1 MCQFFT
7 LIIIKY
13 RYWPSSG
20 AIDITDSSNSVL
32 EHFEISV
39 ISFIATEYI
48 YIVAKMGQPDANLLT
63 LKGNKSV
70 DFSKKTQETWRFK
83 QAFSSASIY

>member
-1 MCQFFT
+1 MKFQ
-7 LIIIKY
+7 K
-13 RYWPSSG
+13 
-20 AIDITDSSNSVL
+20 
-32 EHFEISV
+32 EV
-39 ISFIATEYI
+39 ISKVDNFVLNYWTIATEYI

>member
-1 MCQFFT
+1 MKFQ
-7 LIIIKY
+7 K
-13 RYWPSSG
+13 
-20 AIDITDSSNSVL
+20 
-32 EHFEISV
+32 EV
-39 ISFIATEYI
+39 ISKGDNFVLNYWTIATEYI